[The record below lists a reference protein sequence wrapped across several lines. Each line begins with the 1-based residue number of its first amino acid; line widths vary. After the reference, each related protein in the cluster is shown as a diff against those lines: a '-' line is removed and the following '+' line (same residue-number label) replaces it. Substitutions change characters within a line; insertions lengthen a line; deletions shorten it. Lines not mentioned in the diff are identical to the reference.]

1 MITGYRQIKLI
12 IVLSMVMFVLPHMVL
27 SAELE
32 NFALHKPATGND
44 GTGQGNYDLLTDG
57 NTSTDRYLGGPTEVQ
72 IDLERVYTLNIIK
85 IWHYWRDG
93 RAYHDNKIAISARG
107 LFRGEEVVVFDSRV
121 DGEYPET
128 ATGKKIVFKPT
139 KARYI
144 RAWVDGNTV
153 NKWSHWVEI
162 QAFYDPEAQPVGTRK
177 KISAIWGK
185 LKSKY

>member
-1 MITGYRQIKLI
+1 MITGYQQVKLI
-12 IVLSMVMFVLPHMVL
+12 MVLSMVMSVLPRMGL
-27 SAELE
+27 SSELE
-32 NFALHKPATGND
+32 NFALHKPATGNG

-57 NTSTDRYLGGPTEVQ
+57 DTEKRYLGGPTEVQ
-72 IDLERVYTLNIIK
+72 VDLEEIYTFNIIK
-85 IWHYWRDG
+85 IWHYWLDG
-93 RAYHDNKIAISARG
+93 RAYHDNKVAISEKD

-128 ATGKKIVFKPT
+128 ATGKTIMFKPT

-144 RAWVDGNTV
+144 RAWVNGSTA

-162 QAFYDPEAQPVGTRK
+162 QAFYDPKVQPVGTGK
-177 KISAIWGK
+177 KLSAIWGR

>member
-1 MITGYRQIKLI
+1 MITAYQQIK
-12 IVLSMVMFVLPHMVL
+12 IVIVMSITVFALPFMGL

-32 NFALHKPATGND
+32 NLALHKPATGNG
-44 GTGQGNYDLLTDG
+44 GTGQGKYELLTDG
-57 NTSTDRYLGGPTEVQ
+57 DTKERYLGGPTEVQ
-72 IDLERVYTLNIIK
+72 IDLERIYTLNIIK
-85 IWHYWRDG
+85 IWHYWLDG
-93 RAYHDNKIAISARG
+93 RAYHDNKIAISTRD

-128 ATGKKIVFKPT
+128 ATGKKIIFKPT

-144 RAWVDGNTV
+144 RAWVNGSTV

-162 QAFYDPEAQPVGTRK
+162 QAFYDPKSQPVGAHK
-177 KISAIWGK
+177 KLSAIWGK

>member
-1 MITGYRQIKLI
+1 MITGHRQIKLI
-12 IVLSMVMFVLPHMVL
+12 MVLSMVMFVLPRIGL

-32 NFALHKPATGND
+32 NLALHKPAIGNG

-57 NTSTDRYLGGPTEVQ
+57 DTSIDRYLGGPTEVQ
-72 IDLERVYTLNIIK
+72 IDLKRIYTLNIIK
-85 IWHYWRDG
+85 IWHYWIDG
-93 RAYHDNKIAISARG
+93 RAYHDNKVAISERD

-128 ATGKKIVFKPT
+128 ATGKKIIFKPT
-139 KARYI
+139 KAQYI
-144 RAWVDGNTV
+144 RAWVNGSTV

-162 QAFYDPEAQPVGTRK
+162 QAFYDPKVQPVGNRK
-177 KISAIWGK
+177 KLSAIWGR